1 MTNDSKKVSYSK
13 LIARQ
18 HSCYRNV
25 WPWFGSC
32 STLQKLSSHLAFDHR
47 AKFGHVRACES
58 SLKILGTLRPRPLRI
73 WVVSDPLETC
83 PFIHMSRQ
91 IWSFSVK
98 RYERNYGNAPGK
110 NWPFASRLSRW
121 LKVFG
126 TDTDRSA
133 TYDFLSAIN
142 SNHEHIVPSL
152 PFLG

>member
-110 NWPFASRLSRW
+110 KLTLCVPPF
-121 LKVFG
+121 KVTQG
-126 TDTDRSA
+126 LWNRHGSIG
-133 TYDFLSAIN
+133 YL
-142 SNHEHIVPSL
+142 
-152 PFLG
+152 